1 MESTRDRTNRSAGNG
16 NALHQD
22 QHKLYLS
29 MAKTGSTLGTI
40 TMLELRERA
49 GEIVTR
55 VGRGETLVLTYR
67 GRPAIR
73 LVPLGRE
80 VPAQGDAFYRLA
92 DSADRRA
99 SSLTNR
105 QIDEIVYG
113 P

>member
-1 MESTRDRTNRSAGNG
+1 
-16 NALHQD
+16 
-22 QHKLYLS
+22 
-29 MAKTGSTLGTI
+29 MAKLGNKTGGKPGGKTGTI

-67 GRPAIR
+67 GRPALR
-73 LVPLGRE
+73 LVPVERAA
-80 VPAQGDAFYRLA
+80 PAQGDAFYRLA

-99 SSLTNR
+99 SSLSNR